1 MVAKLARM
9 SLPATD
15 VPAVLVTGSSRGLGR
30 GVALE
35 LARAG
40 FSVAIHYAGNRVAAE
55 ETAGACR
62 AVSTREGA
70 EFPVVQTDLG
80 DAAQRR
86 GLVAAAIGALGRL
99 DALVSNAGIA
109 PPERRDL
116 ADATEE
122 SFDLVLDVNLKA
134 PYFLAQAAAK
144 HWLAEGRECAL
155 LGGFKLVFISSI
167 SATAA
172 SINRGE
178 YCVSKAG
185 LAMASKLWA
194 LRLAEVGQ
202 VIELRPGIMA
212 TDMTAGVRDKYEA
225 LIAAGEVVP
234 MKRWGS
240 PDDVGRAVRSFLLG
254 DWPFSTGEA
263 VYLDGGFHIERL

>member
-1 MVAKLARM
+1 M
-9 SLPATD
+9 SSPAAA

-35 LARAG
+35 LARSG
-40 FSVAIHYAGNRVAAE
+40 FSVAIHYAGNRAAAE
-55 ETAGACR
+55 ETASECR
-62 AVSTREGA
+62 AVSSREGA
-70 EFPVVQTDLG
+70 EFPVVQADLG
-80 DAAQRR
+80 DAGQRN
-86 GLVAAAIGALGRL
+86 GLVGAAIAALGRL

-109 PPERRDL
+109 PPERRDV
-116 ADATEE
+116 TETSEE

-134 PYFLAQAAAK
+134 PYFLAQAAAN

-155 LGGFKLVFISSI
+155 PGGFKLVFISSI

-178 YCVSKAG
+178 YCISKAG
-185 LAMASKLWA
+185 LAMASRLWA

-212 TDMTAGVRDKYEA
+212 TDMTAGVREKYDA
-225 LIAAGEVVP
+225 LIASGSVVP
-234 MKRWGS
+234 MKRWGA
-240 PDDVGRAVRSFLLG
+240 PDDVGRAVRSFLHG

-263 VYLDGGFHIERL
+263 VYLDGGFHLERL